1 MFNIFDLYIYIY
13 ILLRFVSYE
22 IVMVFFL
29 ILFV

>member
-1 MFNIFDLYIYIY
+1 MFNIFDLYIY

>member
-1 MFNIFDLYIYIY
+1 MLNIFDLYIYCFD
-13 ILLRFVSYE
+13 LFLCE

>member
-1 MFNIFDLYIYIY
+1 MLNIFDLYIYCFDSF
-13 ILLRFVSYE
+13 LCE